1 MVVARK
7 RKPKTSTSSLGDIP
21 RRVCMA
27 EEKIIENGKDTVKN
41 K

>member
-27 EEKIIENGKDTVKN
+27 KGKNKEKGKDTVKN